1 MKSDSIN
8 LELIIKMLEVVP
20 KSKEYTTRNIEIARG
35 KWKYKPSALKQI
47 KNLFKCQK

>member
-1 MKSDSIN
+1 MTINNIN
-8 LELIIKMLEVVP
+8 LETIIKMLEVVP